1 MKKILIT
8 GGLGYIGMELSK
20 VYSGYSSIYKITVID
35 NKFYSSRV
43 NQLRVWGIDFRQ
55 LDILDENQI
64 KEFIKDFDV
73 IYHLAGITDVPQT
86 VSQEDRKLNNL
97 IKTVGI
103 QGTRNIIKYSK
114 ESSKIIFPST
124 HVVFEG
130 LDTVKKNLSENDNPV
145 PVLEYSKTKYKSEQ
159 DLINSEKNYVILR
172 LGSVYGN
179 SYDSTR
185 LNIMPN
191 LFAKITSENGSIS
204 LFGGGK
210 QLKSLVNVIDV
221 SRAMHFVGE
230 NKKIN
235 NEIFHISHETL
246 SVKQVADICKKVNK
260 KITVKSTNDEV
271 PNLGYGLSNKKIKQ
285 FGFKFL
291 YNLNNSISEM
301 VDYWSNK
308 EKIISNELIINGK
321 DNYEDSRGLISNY
334 YFDDS
339 INMIGY
345 VDSIKG
351 SIRGNHYHPI
361 QTQRCLLISGS
372 YISITKNLLEENSIV
387 ETLLVKAGEL
397 SIIPPNVAHTMVF
410 LEDSVLLNLVT
421 GEREHQNYGMTHT
434 MRYELVNENLAKNLL
449 DSYKTDCRV
458 CNSDELQPYLNL
470 GLSPL
475 ANNLLQNKD
484 DEYDEYPLEIMFCK
498 KCFNSQLSV
507 AVPSSKMFNEY
518 LYLSSTSESF
528 RNHFENF
535 AYKLK
540 KEFNLKKSSTVID
553 IGSNDG
559 IFLKP
564 LIELKV
570 NAIGIEPAK
579 NLSKL
584 ANKNGL
590 KTINSYFNKKVTNE
604 ILNTYGSV
612 DIITAFNVFAH
623 ADDLKGILDNVD
635 KVLKRNGVF
644 VFEVQYLL
652 NTLKDLTFDNIYH
665 EHFNYWCLLSL
676 QNLFQNSNLTIYNIE
691 KVDTHGGSIRVYAS
705 KDKSKKIHKSVKE
718 FTNIELNYGLN
729 DYKTY
734 EKFGKKVEKVKSN
747 SLIKINKIIKS
758 GENIIGFAAPAK
770 ATTVLNYFGINE
782 NIIEFTLEDNE
793 LKHEKYIPGTGIKI
807 ISPESSSDNF
817 DNVLVL
823 AWNFFDQIKESYKSK
838 FPRSKFIKLK

>member
-20 VYSGYSSIYKITVID
+20 VYSGYSSIYNVTVID

-43 NQLRVWGIDFRQ
+43 NQLKVWGIDYKQ
-55 LDILDENQI
+55 LDILDENQL

-86 VSQEDRKLNNL
+86 ASQEDKKLNNL
-97 IKTVGI
+97 IKKVGI
-103 QGTRNIIKYSK
+103 QGTKNIIKYSK
-114 ESSKIIFPST
+114 ESCKIIFPST

-130 LDTVKKNLSENDNPV
+130 IKTVKKNLSEDDNPV

-159 DLINSEKNYVILR
+159 DLINSDKNFVILR

-191 LFAKITSENGSIS
+191 LFAKLTAENGNIS

-230 NKKIN
+230 NEKIN
-235 NEIFHISHETL
+235 NEIFHISNETL

-260 KITVKSTNDEV
+260 KITIKSTNDEV
-271 PNLGYGLSNKKIKQ
+271 PNLGYGLSNKKIKDL
-285 FGFKFL
+285 GFKFL
-291 YNLNNSISEM
+291 YNLKNSISEM
-301 VDYWSNK
+301 VDFWSNK

-345 VDSIKG
+345 VDSVKG

-372 YISITKNLLEENSIV
+372 YISITKNLLEQNPIV
-387 ETLLVKAGEL
+387 ETLLVKAGDL

-458 CNSDELQPYLNL
+458 CNSDELQPYLHL

-475 ANNLLQNKD
+475 ANNLLQKKD

-528 RNHFENF
+528 RNHFEYF
-535 AYKLK
+535 AQKLK
-540 KEFNLKKSSTVID
+540 KEFNLKKSSTVVD

-564 LIELKV
+564 LIDLKV

-584 ANKNGL
+584 ANKKGL
-590 KTINSYFNKKVTNE
+590 KTINSYFNNKVTNE

-612 DIITAFNVFAH
+612 DIVTAFNVFAH

-635 KVLKRNGVF
+635 KVLKRNGAF

-676 QNLFQNSNLTIYNIE
+676 QNLFQNTNLTIYKIE

-705 KDKSKKIHKSVKE
+705 KDKAKKIHKSVKE
-718 FTNIELNYGLN
+718 FTNIEINYGLT

-747 SLIKINKIIKS
+747 SLIKINKIINN

-807 ISPESSSDNF
+807 ISPVISDNNF

>member
-1 MKKILIT
+1 MKKVLIT
-8 GGLGYIGMELSK
+8 GGLGYIGMELAK
-20 VYSGYSSIYKITVID
+20 IYSGFSNDYEIEVID
-35 NKFYSSRV
+35 NKFYSNRV
-43 NQLRVWGIDFRQ
+43 NLLKVWGIGYKQ
-55 LDILDENQI
+55 LDILNEKQI
-64 KEFIKDFDV
+64 KEFIPDFDI

-86 VSQEDRKLNNL
+86 SSQEDKKLNNL
-97 IKTVGI
+97 IKKVGI
-103 QGTRNIIKYSK
+103 KGTMNMIKYSK
-114 ESSKIIFPST
+114 ESCKIIFPST

-130 LDTVKKNLSENDNPV
+130 LDTVKKNLAENENPV
-145 PVLEYSKTKYKSEQ
+145 PVLEYSKTKHKSEQ

-191 LFAKITSENGSIS
+191 LFAKITAENGNIS

-210 QLKSLVNVIDV
+210 QLKSLVNVTDV

-230 NKKIN
+230 NEKIN
-235 NEIFHISHETL
+235 NEIFHISNETL

-260 KITVKSTNDEV
+260 KITIKSTSDEI
-271 PNLGYGLSNKKIKQ
+271 PNLGYGLSNKKIKDL
-285 FGFKFL
+285 GFSFL
-291 YNLNNSISEM
+291 YNLKNSISEM
-301 VDYWSNK
+301 VDYWSDK
-308 EKIISNELIINGK
+308 EKITKNEVKINGK

-345 VDSIKG
+345 VDSVRG

-372 YISITKNLLEENSIV
+372 YISITKNLLEENSVV

-421 GEREHQNYGMTHT
+421 GEREHQNYGTTHT
-434 MRYELVNENLAKNLL
+434 MRYELVDENLAKNIL

-458 CNSDELQPYLNL
+458 CNSEELQPYLHL

-484 DEYDEYPLEIMFCK
+484 DEYDEYPLELVFCK

-507 AVPSSKMFNEY
+507 AVPSSKMFDEY
-518 LYLSSTSESF
+518 LYLSSTSKSF
-528 RNHFENF
+528 RSHFENF
-535 AYKLK
+535 AQKLK
-540 KEFNLKKSSTVID
+540 KEFNLKKSSTVVD

-564 LIELKV
+564 LIDLNI

-590 KTINSYFNKKVTNE
+590 KTINSYFNNKVVNK
-604 ILNTYGSV
+604 ILNTYGPV
-612 DIITAFNVFAH
+612 DVATAFNVFAH
-623 ADDLKGILDNVD
+623 ADDLKGILNNVD
-635 KVLKRNGVF
+635 NVLKRKGVF

-665 EHFNYWCLLSL
+665 EHFNYWCLVSL
-676 QNLFQNSNLTIYNIE
+676 QNLFRNTNLKIYKIE

-705 KDKSKKIHKSVKE
+705 KDKTKKIHKSVQE
-718 FTNIELNYGLN
+718 FINIEIKYGLN
-729 DYKTY
+729 NYKTY
-734 EKFGKKVEKVKSN
+734 ESFGKKVKKVKSN
-747 SLIKINKIIKS
+747 SLSNINKIIEN

-770 ATTVLNYFGINE
+770 ATTVLNYFGIDE
-782 NIIEFTLEDNE
+782 NILEFTLEDNE

-807 ISPESSSDNF
+807 VSPEKSINNF

-823 AWNFFDQIKESYKSK
+823 AWNFFDQIKESYESK
-838 FPRSKFIKLK
+838 FPKSKFIKLK